1 LEYPLNDVLPNIDH
15 TRDRLLAKIFE
26 FRRDSDKASLATEE
40 DYELLYAY
48 ALVTG
53 SLAQEIMGVSADLEE
68 LFGKLNEDNLA
79 LY

>member
-1 LEYPLNDVLPNIDH
+1 MLTWRI
-15 TRDRLLAKIFE
+15 
-26 FRRDSDKASLATEE
+26 
-40 DYELLYAY
+40 

>member
-1 LEYPLNDVLPNIDH
+1 MLTWTI
-15 TRDRLLAKIFE
+15 
-26 FRRDSDKASLATEE
+26 
-40 DYELLYAY
+40 